1 MATGLTSNN
10 TRAQILSDS
19 NAVKIVK
26 EGIGYIYNN
35 NYDRAEE
42 IHSELE
48 KIYPGHPV
56 NFLFKGLITYWKHY
70 PVNPSSPERRS
81 FEEDLR
87 KCIYLCEQK
96 PYSDDHEA
104 ESCLANTSSRGLL
117 LMFFADNDLN
127 MSLITLGSGTYKYI
141 RKAFDFTSYF
151 ADFFFFTG
159 LYNYYRETY
168 PEIYPVYK
176 PLASM
181 FPHGDKIKGLKEV
194 VKSAELSIFLQAES
208 YSILSWIYTGFENNY
223 IQAYYYSSKLV
234 EIYPA
239 NLQYRAMNIKNLLLL
254 KEYDKAEDQIINYGK
269 RTGNGYYDAQIL
281 ILSGVLQEKKYRNY
295 DLAEQCYEK
304 GIEAISQYGAYGNEY
319 CGYAWLGLSR
329 ICESKGDK
337 TCRQAYR
344 RKGNAL
350 LDFKKVNFE

>member
-104 ESCLANTSSRGLL
+104 ESCLAQHQLERAA
-117 LMFFADNDLN
+117 LMFFL
-127 MSLITLGSGTYKYI
+127 
-141 RKAFDFTSYF
+141 R
-151 ADFFFFTG
+151 
-159 LYNYYRETY
+159 
-168 PEIYPVYK
+168 
-176 PLASM
+176 
-181 FPHGDKIKGLKEV
+181 
-194 VKSAELSIFLQAES
+194 
-208 YSILSWIYTGFENNY
+208 
-223 IQAYYYSSKLV
+223 
-234 EIYPA
+234 
-239 NLQYRAMNIKNLLLL
+239 
-254 KEYDKAEDQIINYGK
+254 
-269 RTGNGYYDAQIL
+269 
-281 ILSGVLQEKKYRNY
+281 
-295 DLAEQCYEK
+295 
-304 GIEAISQYGAYGNEY
+304 
-319 CGYAWLGLSR
+319 
-329 ICESKGDK
+329 
-337 TCRQAYR
+337 
-344 RKGNAL
+344 
-350 LDFKKVNFE
+350 